1 MSIRVYLW
9 LNFLMKLRLR
19 ENSIRLRLLQTEVR
33 QLCAS
38 GNVSERIIFGVRP
51 TETLTYSLS
60 VSGEAKT
67 IYAQMI
73 DNKIEIF
80 LPVKI
85 AEIWADTNEI
95 GLYETQDI
103 GDLGELKITVEKDFV
118 CVERPADEDNK
129 EAIPHPKM
137 KC

>member
-1 MSIRVYLW
+1 
-9 LNFLMKLRLR
+9 MKLRLR

-33 QLCAS
+33 QLREG
-38 GNVSERIIFGVRP
+38 GNVSEQIIFGVNP
-51 TETLTYSLS
+51 TDTLTYSLRI
-60 VSGEAKT
+60 SGEAEK

-95 GLYETQDI
+95 GLYETQNI

-118 CVERPADEDNK
+118 CVDRPMDEDNK
-129 EAIPHPKM
+129 DAFPHPKL